1 MIASAADGYDGSK
14 NEMGSLPAPSA
25 VTPGGRST
33 RPLRR
38 PLSGPRHLSKHSFA
52 SAAAAKDA
60 GSSGKPFR
68 KVPWNQAAVSSKPT
82 TKVPRMDLSTS
93 VSDAEMCAQGVA
105 NELSSLSDSAA
116 SKETGGIISH

>member
-38 PLSGPRHLSKHSFA
+38 PLSGPSNHSFD